1 MVPNLALVDAI
12 RERSKSEKIKV
23 RLSYMGSRKGPE
35 ATMIKKAGIP
45 FYGVT
50 TGKLRRYF
58 DLRNFADCFRV
69 PFGVMEAWMKL
80 GKLKPDLVFSKGG
93 FVALPVVFAAWLR
106 GITVVIHESDSVPG
120 LTTKL
125 CAPFAKMILLGY
137 REAESGLEKYA
148 KKILVLGTPIR
159 KEILEGDKKKAAK
172 LLGFSG
178 EKPVLL
184 VMGGSGGSQEINKKI
199 LKEKTALTK
208 TYDLLH
214 LLGSGKG
221 KTVREAHYVA
231 MPFVDEEEL
240 RHYYALASLALSRAG
255 ATALA
260 ELEALMLPTLL
271 YPLGLDSSRGDQ
283 IANAKVQASKHD
295 FFLIADSK
303 KSVAQQLVQL
313 PKRSKKIHPSRAA
326 DKIVDLILKP

>member
-1 MVPNLALVDAI
+1 
-12 RERSKSEKIKV
+12 
-23 RLSYMGSRKGPE
+23 
-35 ATMIKKAGIP
+35 IP

-69 PFGVMEAWMKL
+69 PFGVLEAWVKL
-80 GKLKPDLVFSKGG
+80 GRLKPDLVFSKGG
-93 FVALPVVFAAWLR
+93 FVAFPVVFAAWMR

-120 LTTKL
+120 LSTKM
-125 CAPFAKMILLGY
+125 CAPFAKIIVLGY
-137 REAESGLEKYA
+137 REAEKGLGKYA
-148 KKILVLGTPIR
+148 KKALVLGIPIR
-159 KEILEGDKKKAAK
+159 KEILEGDKKKALK

-184 VMGGSGGSQEINKKI
+184 VMGGSGGSQEVNNRILSEKVELGKK
-199 LKEKTALTK
+199 
-208 TYDLLH
+208 YDVLH

-221 KTVREAHYVA
+221 KSVREPHYVA
-231 MPFVDEEEL
+231 LPFVDEEEL

-271 YPLGLDSSRGDQ
+271 YPLGLESSRGDQ
-283 IANAKVQASKHD
+283 IANAKVMAAKYD
-295 FFLIADSK
+295 FFIIANPK
-303 KSVAQQLVQL
+303 KSVLEQLKKL
-313 PKRSKKIHPSRAA
+313 PKRSKKIHPSRTA